1 MTFLA
6 DALPFI
12 TVIAMIGMVILLV
25 RLNRRVSR
33 GSRSAGPR
41 SVEVPD
47 PVGLTAT
54 PWELEAIDLQLSSSP
69 DSPARRDLV
78 ATVNRLI
85 AASQDHTR
93 RTVLPLNASNA
104 EVEEIIVD
112 LEEKLDLQRPSG
124 NFDAGSE
131 GR

>member
-6 DALPFI
+6 DALPFVA
-12 TVIAMIGMVILLV
+12 VIAMIGMVILLV

-41 SVEVPD
+41 SVDAPD

-54 PWELEAIDLQLSSSP
+54 PWELEAIDLQLSSP
-69 DSPARRDLV
+69 RDSPARRDLV

-85 AASQDHTR
+85 AASQNHTR
-93 RTVLPLNASNA
+93 RTVLPISAGNGEIEDIVIDLEKKLGLHGASNNPIS
-104 EVEEIIVD
+104 EI
-112 LEEKLDLQRPSG
+112 ER
-124 NFDAGSE
+124 
-131 GR
+131 